1 MSRPPTEGRLRNVS
15 RVSLYGSVLLVAVLA
30 GLLVELAKGP
40 LLKDQKVT
48 WGDVDYASLDEVRLL
63 REYVRIDTSEAT
75 GSTLAGARFLAGVL
89 QEAGIPYTLERVGE
103 KDANLWAVV
112 EGRQKGAVVLHHH
125 IDVEDVGELDRWR
138 YPPFAAEIDLP
149 WLYGRGTFDMKSIG
163 TAQLLAV
170 VDLVRSGVQPE
181 RSVILLATAGEE
193 TGSEVGTRW
202 ILREHPEL
210 AERFELVLTE
220 GGVVEGRSREEIK
233 YWGTE
238 VAQKRFHTLVL
249 CDPSRELLE
258 QFHDDIQRFGALEE
272 RLLLVD
278 EVRSFLSHYAPT
290 RDRDDLRKLLGNPDV
305 ILRDREAF
313 DRLPRYLKALFRNE
327 LHSFGVRPAADSGG
341 WELPVKIHLLPG
353 VELDEIRGEL
363 IPPWLFWRTESVV
376 EVAPSALH
384 GSPVDHPVL
393 DVIAE
398 LLARHYP
405 GAPVGPL
412 VLPWT
417 ATDSRFF
424 RAHGIPSY
432 GFTPFPILTTDVLR
446 VGRHGERIDL
456 PGYVEG
462 VDVYREL
469 VQRLAGDISRRD
481 Q

>member
-1 MSRPPTEGRLRNVS
+1 MRTRELDRRLRTVS
-15 RVSLYGSVLLVAVLA
+15 RIALYGSVLLVVVIA
-30 GLLVELAKGP
+30 GLLVELARGP
-40 LLKDQKVT
+40 LLEEQEVT
-48 WGDVDYASLDEVRLL
+48 WGDVDYASLEEVRLL

-75 GSTLAGARFLAGVL
+75 GSTLDGARFLAGL
-89 QEAGIPYTLERVGE
+89 LEEAGIPYTLERVGE

-112 EGRQKGAVVLHHH
+112 EGERPGAVVLHHH
-125 IDVEDVGELDRWR
+125 IDVEDVGDPARWA

-163 TAQLLAV
+163 IAQLLAV
-170 VDLVRSGVQPE
+170 VELVRSGIRPE

-193 TGSEVGTRW
+193 TGSELGTRW
-202 ILREHPEL
+202 VLREHPEL
-210 AERFELVLTE
+210 VERFEVVLTE
-220 GGVVEGRSREEIK
+220 GGVVEGRSRDEIK

-238 VAQKRFHTLVL
+238 FAQKRYQTLVL

-258 QFHDDIQRFGALEE
+258 QLHEDIQQFGALEE

-278 EVRSFLSHYAPT
+278 EVRSFLAHYAPT
-290 RDRDDLRKLLGNPDV
+290 RDRADLRQLLEDPGV

-313 DRLPRYLKALFRNE
+313 DRFPRYLKALFRNE
-327 LHSFGVRPAADSGG
+327 VHSFGVRPADDGDG

-353 VELDEIRGEL
+353 AELHEVRDEL
-363 IPPWLFWRTESVV
+363 LPPWLFWDVESVLEIV
-376 EVAPSALH
+376 PVALH
-384 GSPVDHPVL
+384 GSPVEHPVL
-393 DVIAE
+393 EIAAE
-398 LLARHYP
+398 LISEHYP

-446 VGRHGERIDL
+446 VGTHAERIDL

-462 VDVYREL
+462 VAVYRDL
-469 VQRLAGDISRRD
+469 LRRLANRQFTSPE
-481 Q
+481 